1 MSRATRYP
9 PEKEEGKVEYKYKL
23 VIEKAQK
30 IERLISQMKYRLAEG
45 GGEAFYILGV
55 ADNGEPLGLDE
66 KELEK
71 SLNILRK
78 VASSIGASI
87 QILRE
92 TRGRKG
98 KIVEI
103 LVRRSREDSP
113 PVYVVVTT
121 LGNVDAGKSTL
132 VGVLCTGSLDDGN
145 GLAMKKVAKFLHEIE
160 SGRTSSISTQYLGFD
175 KDGKVV
181 NYLLPHPL
189 DEAEI
194 YLRSEKIIAL
204 VDLGG
209 HERYLRTTLRG
220 VMARRPD
227 YAMLVV
233 AANAGLSKMGR
244 EHLGVCIVLRIPI
257 FVVVTK
263 IDMVPREVLEATINE
278 IYQVLKMPGVSK
290 LPLMIEDLDDIAVAV
305 HHMTSGRVTP
315 IFLVSN
321 VTGEGLNLLKIF
333 LNFLP
338 PRMDWQSQASKPFL
352 MYIED
357 IFNVRGVGPVIGGII
372 REGSVAVDDIVQLGP
387 FKDGSWRLVRIRS
400 IQVNRVNVNRAIA
413 GQDATL
419 AVSNVRYDELEKGMV
434 VLDRSLE
441 AKSIRRIRARVTI
454 LKHPTTIRQGYQ
466 AVLHLESI
474 RSTVTFENMEKEPMR
489 TGDTGD
495 VDLVFNYHPWYLK
508 AGDIFVLREARTRAI
523 GRVLEVVR

>member
-1 MSRATRYP
+1 MSNVAKRYP
-9 PEKEEGKVEYKYKL
+9 PEREEGKVEYKYKL
-23 VIEKAQK
+23 AIEKSQK

-55 ADNGEPLGLDE
+55 ADNGEPIGLSDE
-66 KELEK
+66 ELRK
-71 SLNILRK
+71 SLSILKR
-78 VASSIGASI
+78 VASGVGASI

-92 TRGRKG
+92 TRGRRG
-98 KIVEI
+98 KIVEV
-103 LVRRSREDSP
+103 LVRRNREDSP
-113 PVYVVVTT
+113 PVYVVVTA

-145 GLAMKKVAKFLHEIE
+145 GLAMKKVARFLHEIE
-160 SGRTSSISTQYLGFD
+160 SGRTSSVSTQYLGFG

-181 NYLLPHPL
+181 NYDLPHPL

-220 VMARRPD
+220 VMSRRPD

-244 EHLGVCIVLRIPI
+244 EHLGVCVVLRIPI

-263 IDMVPREVLEATINE
+263 IDMVPREVLEATIDE

-290 LPLMIEDLDDIAVAV
+290 LPLIVRDLDDIAVAV
-305 HHMTSGRVTP
+305 HHMTSGRVAP

-321 VTGEGLNLLKIF
+321 VTGDGLENLKTF

-338 PRMDWQSQASKPFL
+338 PRMDWHSQASKPFL
-352 MYIED
+352 MYVED
-357 IFNVRGVGPVIGGII
+357 IFNVKGVGPVVGGII

-387 FKDGSWRLVRIRS
+387 FKDGSWRLVRVRS
-400 IQVNRVNVNRAIA
+400 IQVNRVNVSRAIA

-419 AVSNVRYDELEKGMV
+419 AISNVKYDELEKGMV

-441 AKSIRRIRARVTI
+441 ARSIRRIKARITV
-454 LKHPTTIRQGYQ
+454 LKHPTTIHKGYQ

-474 RSTVTFENMEKEPMR
+474 RSTVTFNKMEKEPMR
-489 TGDTGD
+489 TGDTGE
-495 VDLVFNYHPWYLK
+495 VELVFNYHPWYLK
-508 AGDIFVLREARTRAI
+508 VGDVFVLREARTRAI
-523 GRVLEVVR
+523 GRVLEIA